1 MKRTHKIL
9 VGLIAATSISGF
21 AIAQAGPQAQGGW
34 GCNGMGPMGSMG
46 AGPMSGQMGPK
57 GMRANMRMD
66 PAQRVERHLG
76 FLKDQLKLTPDQ
88 EPLWQ
93 AFAEKA
99 KSEAGQGMKAMRD
112 QAAEANLTAPE
123 RMAKMQSLMQERVN
137 AMAGVHE
144 SFNRLYAGLTP
155 EQKKVADQHAAQ
167 MGPGSK
173 GGMGGRAGGRMG
185 PGPGRMMPPAPAT
198 PAAPQG

>member
-34 GCNGMGPMGSMG
+34 GCNGMGPMG

-57 GMRANMRMD
+57 GMRASMRMD
-66 PAQRVERHLG
+66 PAQRAERHLG

-99 KSEAGQGMKAMRD
+99 KSEAGQGMRAMRD
-112 QAAEANLTAPE
+112 QAADQNLSAPE

-144 SFNRLYAGLTP
+144 SFNRLYGTLTP
-155 EQKKVADQHAAQ
+155 EQKKVADLHAAQ

-185 PGPGRMMPPAPAT
+185 PGPGRMAPPPAP
-198 PAAPQG
+198 QG

>member
-1 MKRTHKIL
+1 MKRTHKIIA
-9 VGLIAATSISGF
+9 GLILAAGIGSVTLV
-21 AIAQAGPQAQGGW
+21 QARGPGW
-34 GCNGMGPMGSMG
+34 SCDGMGPMGN
-46 AGPMSGQMGPK
+46 GPMAGMQGQGGPSPR

-66 PAQRVERHLG
+66 PAQRAELHLA
-76 FLKDQLKLTPDQ
+76 FLKDQLKLTADQ

-93 AFAEKA
+93 SFAEKA
-99 KSEAGQGMKAMRD
+99 KSEAGQGFKAMRD
-112 QAAEANLTAPE
+112 QVADTNLTAPE
-123 RMAKMQSLMQERVN
+123 RMAKMQKLMQERVD

-167 MGPGSK
+167 MGSGGK
-173 GGMGGRAGGRMG
+173 GGRMSGRMG
-185 PGPGRMMPPAPAT
+185 PGPGRMAP